1 MNRGTMKQ
9 TATGRRLERAARGA
23 QARAEARAEKASQ
36 DRRRLIASWN
46 VRGRVPEHLATIPEA
61 EIDKQITT
69 MAQEALYQYERQHG
83 PVRSL
88 VPTPDLTAEQWATC
102 TDAEVAGYSKGI
114 LQDSVT
120 PEWKRPREWL
130 GNTEN
135 GSGGDTG

>member
-1 MNRGTMKQ
+1 M
-9 TATGRRLERAARGA
+9 
-23 QARAEARAEKASQ
+23 
-36 DRRRLIASWN
+36 
-46 VRGRVPEHLATIPEA
+46 RGRVPEHLATIPEA
-61 EIDKQITT
+61 EIDEQITI

-88 VPTPDLTAEQWATC
+88 VPTPDLTAEQWATR

-114 LQDSVT
+114 LQDGVT